1 MHYLVGSR
9 AEIGGDPLSPRVLR
23 SLVPGLDEQEAYV
36 CGPAGMTSAAV
47 RALRAA
53 GVPQAAHPLRVVRVL
68 RERIR
73 AMRRVILAVTG
84 TIAGLVALLSFKS
97 HVPSAPVAA
106 TTGGSGGTSASSSSS
121 SPSSSGGG
129 QTEVVPGAFPQGSI
143 AKNLPAGETAVDG
156 KVASTA
162 YGPVQIQLIERNSK
176 IVKVA
181 VLVQPTNTL
190 HDVQIGEFAFPKLIS
205 ETLAA
210 QNGKIDAVSGATYTS
225 AGYIQSLQSALDK
238 RS

>member
-1 MHYLVGSR
+1 
-9 AEIGGDPLSPRVLR
+9 
-23 SLVPGLDEQEAYV
+23 
-36 CGPAGMTSAAV
+36 
-47 RALRAA
+47 
-53 GVPQAAHPLRVVRVL
+53 
-68 RERIR
+68 
-73 AMRRVILAVTG
+73 MRRVILAVTG

-106 TTGGSGGTSASSSSS
+106 TAGGPAGTSSSSAPSSSSS
-121 SPSSSGGG
+121 SSSSGG

-143 AKNLPAGETAVDG
+143 ARNLPAGEAAVDG

-162 YGPVQIQLIERNSK
+162 YGPVQIQLIKKNGK

-210 QNGKIDAVSGATYTS
+210 QSSKIDAVSGATYTS
-225 AGYIQSLQSALDK
+225 AGYVKSLQSALDK

>member
-1 MHYLVGSR
+1 
-9 AEIGGDPLSPRVLR
+9 
-23 SLVPGLDEQEAYV
+23 
-36 CGPAGMTSAAV
+36 
-47 RALRAA
+47 
-53 GVPQAAHPLRVVRVL
+53 
-68 RERIR
+68 
-73 AMRRVILAVTG
+73 MRRVILAVTG

-97 HVPSAPVAA
+97 HVPSSPLAA
-106 TTGGSGGTSASSSSS
+106 TASGSGGGMSSAGA
-121 SPSSSGGG
+121 SPSSSAKGGG

-156 KVASTA
+156 KVANTS
-162 YGPVQIQLIERNSK
+162 YGPVQIQLIKRSGK
-176 IVKVA
+176 IIKVA

-210 QNGKIDAVSGATYTS
+210 QDAKIDAVSGASYTS

-238 RS
+238 ST

>member
-1 MHYLVGSR
+1 
-9 AEIGGDPLSPRVLR
+9 
-23 SLVPGLDEQEAYV
+23 
-36 CGPAGMTSAAV
+36 
-47 RALRAA
+47 
-53 GVPQAAHPLRVVRVL
+53 
-68 RERIR
+68 
-73 AMRRVILAVTG
+73 MRRVILAVTG

-106 TTGGSGGTSASSSSS
+106 TTGGTGGISTSST
-121 SPSSSGGG
+121 SGGG

-143 AKNLPAGETAVDG
+143 ATNLPAGETAVDG
-156 KVASTA
+156 KVASTS
-162 YGPVQIQLIERNSK
+162 YGPVQIQLIKQNGK

-181 VLVQPTNTL
+181 VLMQPTNTL
-190 HDVQIGEFAFPKLIS
+190 NDVQIGKFAFPKLIS

>member
-1 MHYLVGSR
+1 
-9 AEIGGDPLSPRVLR
+9 
-23 SLVPGLDEQEAYV
+23 
-36 CGPAGMTSAAV
+36 
-47 RALRAA
+47 
-53 GVPQAAHPLRVVRVL
+53 
-68 RERIR
+68 
-73 AMRRVILAVTG
+73 MRRVILAVTG

-106 TTGGSGGTSASSSSS
+106 TTGGSGGASSSSS
-121 SPSSSGGG
+121 SSSSSSRGG

-143 AKNLPAGETAVDG
+143 ARNLPAGETAVDG
-156 KVASTA
+156 KVANTS
-162 YGPVQIQLIERNSK
+162 YGPVQIQLIERSGK

-190 HDVQIGEFAFPKLIS
+190 HDVQIGEFAFPKLIG
-205 ETLAA
+205 ETLTA
-210 QNGKIDAVSGATYTS
+210 QNSKIDAVSGATYTS

>member
-1 MHYLVGSR
+1 
-9 AEIGGDPLSPRVLR
+9 
-23 SLVPGLDEQEAYV
+23 
-36 CGPAGMTSAAV
+36 
-47 RALRAA
+47 
-53 GVPQAAHPLRVVRVL
+53 
-68 RERIR
+68 
-73 AMRRVILAVTG
+73 MRRVILAVTG

-106 TTGGSGGTSASSSSS
+106 TTGGTGGTSSSSS
-121 SPSSSGGG
+121 SSSGGG

-143 AKNLPAGETAVDG
+143 ARNLPAGETAVDG

-162 YGPVQIQLIERNSK
+162 YGPVQIQLIKRAGK

>member
-1 MHYLVGSR
+1 
-9 AEIGGDPLSPRVLR
+9 
-23 SLVPGLDEQEAYV
+23 
-36 CGPAGMTSAAV
+36 
-47 RALRAA
+47 
-53 GVPQAAHPLRVVRVL
+53 
-68 RERIR
+68 
-73 AMRRVILAVTG
+73 MRRAILAVTG

-106 TTGGSGGTSASSSSS
+106 TTGGTGGTSASST

-143 AKNLPAGETAVDG
+143 ARNLPAGETSVDG
-156 KVASTA
+156 KVANTS
-162 YGPVQIQLIERNSK
+162 YGPVQIQLIKRNGK

-181 VLVQPTNTL
+181 VLMQPTNTL
-190 HDVQIGEFAFPKLIS
+190 NDVQIGKFAFPKLIS

-210 QNGKIDAVSGATYTS
+210 QDGKIDAVSGATYTS

>member
-1 MHYLVGSR
+1 
-9 AEIGGDPLSPRVLR
+9 
-23 SLVPGLDEQEAYV
+23 
-36 CGPAGMTSAAV
+36 
-47 RALRAA
+47 
-53 GVPQAAHPLRVVRVL
+53 
-68 RERIR
+68 
-73 AMRRVILAVTG
+73 MRRVILAVTG
-84 TIAGLVALLSFKS
+84 TIAGLVALLSFRS

-106 TTGGSGGTSASSSSS
+106 TTGGSGGSSSSS
-121 SPSSSGGG
+121 SASGSG

-143 AKNLPAGETAVDG
+143 ARNLPPGETAVDG
-156 KVASTA
+156 KVASTS
-162 YGPVQIQLIERNSK
+162 YGPVQIQLIKKDTK

-225 AGYIQSLQSALDK
+225 AGYIQSLQSALDQ

>member
-1 MHYLVGSR
+1 
-9 AEIGGDPLSPRVLR
+9 
-23 SLVPGLDEQEAYV
+23 
-36 CGPAGMTSAAV
+36 
-47 RALRAA
+47 
-53 GVPQAAHPLRVVRVL
+53 
-68 RERIR
+68 
-73 AMRRVILAVTG
+73 MRRVILAVTG

-106 TTGGSGGTSASSSSS
+106 TTGTGGTSTSASSTST
-121 SPSSSGGG
+121 SGGG

-156 KVASTA
+156 KVANTS
-162 YGPVQIQLIERNSK
+162 YGPVQIQLIKRSGK

-210 QNGKIDAVSGATYTS
+210 QDAKIDAVSGASYTS

-238 RS
+238 ST

>member
-1 MHYLVGSR
+1 
-9 AEIGGDPLSPRVLR
+9 
-23 SLVPGLDEQEAYV
+23 
-36 CGPAGMTSAAV
+36 
-47 RALRAA
+47 
-53 GVPQAAHPLRVVRVL
+53 
-68 RERIR
+68 
-73 AMRRVILAVTG
+73 MRRVILAVTG

-97 HVPSAPVAA
+97 HVPSSPVAA
-106 TTGGSGGTSASSSSS
+106 VASGSGGNTSSSSS
-121 SPSSSGGG
+121 TASSAKGSG

-143 AKNLPAGETAVDG
+143 ARNLPAGETAVDG

-162 YGPVQIQLIERNSK
+162 YGPVQIQLIKRNSK

-181 VLVQPTNTL
+181 VLKQPTNTL
-190 HDVQIGEFAFPKLIS
+190 HDIQIGVAAFPKLIS

>member
-1 MHYLVGSR
+1 
-9 AEIGGDPLSPRVLR
+9 
-23 SLVPGLDEQEAYV
+23 
-36 CGPAGMTSAAV
+36 
-47 RALRAA
+47 
-53 GVPQAAHPLRVVRVL
+53 
-68 RERIR
+68 
-73 AMRRVILAVTG
+73 MRRVILAVAG
-84 TIAGLVALLSFKS
+84 TIAGLAALLSFKS

-106 TTGGSGGTSASSSSS
+106 TTGGSGGTSSSSSS
-121 SPSSSGGG
+121 SSASSSSSGGG

-143 AKNLPAGETAVDG
+143 ARNLPAGETAVNG

-162 YGPVQIQLIERNSK
+162 YGPVQIQLIKRASK

-225 AGYIQSLQSALDK
+225 AGYIQSLQIALDK
-238 RS
+238 RP

>member
-1 MHYLVGSR
+1 
-9 AEIGGDPLSPRVLR
+9 
-23 SLVPGLDEQEAYV
+23 
-36 CGPAGMTSAAV
+36 
-47 RALRAA
+47 
-53 GVPQAAHPLRVVRVL
+53 
-68 RERIR
+68 
-73 AMRRVILAVTG
+73 MRRVILAVAG

-106 TTGGSGGTSASSSSS
+106 TTGGAGGTSSSSS
-121 SPSSSGGG
+121 SSSASSSSSGGG

-143 AKNLPAGETAVDG
+143 ARNLPAGETAVNG

-162 YGPVQIQLIERNSK
+162 YGPVQIQLIKRASK

>member
-1 MHYLVGSR
+1 
-9 AEIGGDPLSPRVLR
+9 
-23 SLVPGLDEQEAYV
+23 
-36 CGPAGMTSAAV
+36 
-47 RALRAA
+47 
-53 GVPQAAHPLRVVRVL
+53 
-68 RERIR
+68 
-73 AMRRVILAVTG
+73 MRRVILAVTG

-106 TTGGSGGTSASSSSS
+106 TTGGTGGTASSSSS
-121 SPSSSGGG
+121 SSSASGGG

-143 AKNLPAGETAVDG
+143 ARNLPAGETAVDG
-156 KVASTA
+156 KVASTS
-162 YGPVQIQLIERNSK
+162 YGPVQIQLIKRAGK

-225 AGYIQSLQSALDK
+225 AGYIRSLQSALDK

>member
-1 MHYLVGSR
+1 
-9 AEIGGDPLSPRVLR
+9 
-23 SLVPGLDEQEAYV
+23 
-36 CGPAGMTSAAV
+36 
-47 RALRAA
+47 
-53 GVPQAAHPLRVVRVL
+53 
-68 RERIR
+68 
-73 AMRRVILAVTG
+73 MRRVILAVTG

-106 TTGGSGGTSASSSSS
+106 TTGTGGTSTSSSST
-121 SPSSSGGG
+121 SPSSGGG

-143 AKNLPAGETAVDG
+143 AKNLPAGETAVNG
-156 KVASTA
+156 KVASTS
-162 YGPVQIQLIERNSK
+162 YGPVQIQLIKRNGK

-181 VLVQPTNTL
+181 VLMQPTNTL
-190 HDVQIGEFAFPKLIS
+190 NDVQIGKFAFPKLIS

-225 AGYIQSLQSALDK
+225 AGYVQSLQSALDK